1 MASFYNSRKEKLT
14 GSPKVYVENFE
25 NEMKRASTPK
35 PVSRSAEDAQ
45 PQPQQSQP
53 VRKLAYKHDLED
65 LKKQIEPSQNVN
77 RLFEEKV
84 REILDTQELSLSSK
98 IDDNKKLIDSLKVEN
113 LKNVLNDSINKMN
126 EQLKN
131 IAVQLISNNDKV
143 GELRAR
149 LEEMENL
156 F

>member
-14 GSPKVYVENFE
+14 GSPRVYVENVE
-25 NEMKRASTPK
+25 NEMKRSSTPK
-35 PVSRSAEDAQ
+35 PVSRVAEDTEKKDEQAQ
-45 PQPQQSQP
+45 Q

-65 LKKQIEPSQNVN
+65 IKKQIEFSQELN
-77 RLFEEKV
+77 RSFEDKV
-84 REILDTQELSLSSK
+84 KEILDKQESLFSSK
-98 IDDNKKLIDSLKVEN
+98 IDDNKKLIDGLKVEN

-131 IAVQLISNNDKV
+131 IASQLISNNDSV

-149 LEEMENL
+149 LEDIEKL